1 MAKMFYTLEEV
12 CEKLDKS
19 EDELK
24 DMVRTGQ
31 VQEFRD
37 RDKLMF
43 KVEQIDLLAGGD
55 EEDTSDVHLELDDT
69 SGGSGVALQEESG
82 LGLADSREGLGLAD
96 SREGLGLADSREGPG
111 LADSR
116 EGPGL
121 ADSREALG
129 LTDSREGIGLS
140 DSREGIGL
148 SDSREG
154 TGVSV
159 FDTDH
164 GGEEG
169 EQTAVGDAIDEEL
182 GLDAVG
188 SGSGL
193 LDLTRE
199 SDDTSL
205 GAELLEEV
213 YSSDENVE
221 IPAHASGLFEAA
233 GADKPAEEAV
243 SPSGG
248 VTMPVMIEAYDG
260 TGSGLGA
267 GLLIGALVALVC
279 VAILAIVGVNGA
291 TPMLA
296 TKIAASSSMIWMWA
310 GGLLGVTIVLGLV
323 GLFIGK
329 ASE

>member
-12 CEKLDKS
+12 CEKLAKN
-19 EDELK
+19 EDEVK
-24 DMVRTGQ
+24 EMVRTGQ
-31 VQEFRD
+31 IQEFRD

-43 KVEQIDLLAGGD
+43 KVEQVDLLASGD
-55 EEDTSDVHLELDDT
+55 EDTSDVHLELEDT
-69 SGGSGVALQEESG
+69 GASGSGVALKD
-82 LGLADSREGLGLAD
+82 DSA
-96 SREGLGLADSREGPG
+96 
-111 LADSR
+111 
-116 EGPGL
+116 
-121 ADSREALG
+121 
-129 LTDSREGIGLS
+129 IGL
-140 DSREGIGL
+140 EE
-148 SDSREG
+148 SREG

-164 GGEEG
+164 GGEDTGKTVSEEG
-169 EQTAVGDAIDEEL
+169 FEEEL

-213 YSSDENVE
+213 YQSEEAVE

-233 GADKPAEEAV
+233 AAERPGEEVAPPPGAAA
-243 SPSGG
+243 
-248 VTMPVMIEAYDG
+248 MPVVIEAYDG
-260 TGSGLGA
+260 AGSGLGA
-267 GLLIGALVALVC
+267 GLLVGALAALVC
-279 VAILAIVGVNGA
+279 VAIVGIVGVGGA

-296 TKIAASSSMIWMWA
+296 TKIASSGNSVMMWA
-310 GGLLGVTIVLGLV
+310 GGLLAVTIILGLV